1 MGGEH
6 RLDRSLGRSGSV
18 GAGIQ
23 NASRGS
29 SFESCALNLDLLCM
43 LRLFR
48 CAHASMRHILITL
61 DLILDQ

>member
-1 MGGEH
+1 
-6 RLDRSLGRSGSV
+6 V

-48 CAHASMRHILITL
+48 CVHASMRHILITL